1 MKVYDF
7 SKRELTEMPLINES
21 SNFEYILDNNLIT
34 QIEEIPQTCIKLSLS
49 NNKISFINSKL
60 LSNLQLKFLD
70 LSFNRIISLIGFE
83 KFKLLEELNL
93 SNNYIGDDQLKYL
106 SSLSKLKTLNIS
118 NNNLKNEEIKKIIYS
133 INSLQKINI
142 SNNNI
147 EQLIFNKSKGLI
159 ELELDYNKLNYLS
172 FNSNDK
178 SFEYLMYLS
187 VNENKLKAI
196 DNINN
201 LINLEYLSLSV
212 NELKTI
218 NLSKLTK
225 LKYLQLKSN
234 ILEKFTINKSNQLL
248 QYIDISF
255 NNINSL
261 TIMGECS
268 SVKNLIADNNKLT
281 GINFG
286 ENNNNINVN
295 NNINNNK
302 FKNIELF
309 DISFNLINDIKFLI
323 FFKSVQKLNISFNNI
338 DNLIDLLSI
347 LKYFNQLKDLN
358 LIENEFNKNIYNTDI
373 INNSFFN
380 DISDYLNSPNVNNM
394 YKNQLNSYRSCII
407 ININTIISLDNINIT
422 KEEKNL
428 ALKLSEYKLN
438 SIDLKSSN
446 FSIYTNSNKKMKN
459 KYINISQEKMTNSY
473 KNKRDLNNMS
483 DFNNFIIESTL
494 SKDGDTNKDNNNK
507 IQNGNE
513 NDIDL
518 DIQTNEKNYYLDY
531 IKNSEDIKINDNY
544 VDENNENLF
553 LEEQDNFKLSTIK
566 NKNIKNEKKFN
577 YISKSPSIFQKSSD
591 KENTSTND
599 IIKNSKLKTINN
611 TNENDKTKIYKMLC
625 ETLYNLCDNK
635 GYIYFKYFISLA
647 EELVLEYNISPQLNE
662 MTKEIQII
670 MKSSLLPGKF
680 HIKDLLKIM
689 QNKKYDT
696 MYYTIN
702 QTLKKKP
709 SSIISQ
715 SIHLSQC
722 IKKRALKQED
732 DKQNYFNENYN
743 ENNDNN
749 KYINYQ
755 LKLKQNQ
762 EYSKNNEIQ
771 TNNTNINANNN
782 YIDYKNINYNHT
794 NINTNSNIK
803 INNNNKNYTD
813 YKNRNRNRNSNINN
827 NYYNE
832 YSNTNKKKDFQILNT
847 LKMKTPLLSTN
858 NDNNNTNRETNENI
872 NINISNTDDN
882 NLNKGCFNI
891 LFQSCSE
898 LNKLPDLKNQ
908 LFLQNFIYFINHIS
922 FPIHFNETDQSFVI
936 AISSQEKEYKFIQ
949 VFMNNFKM
957 INFELNKWYCHNYYK
972 QIFEDFE
979 SYEFLFEHSLL
990 IFYSYYNEIIDNFF
1004 NDVYQIQ
1011 DCYLM
1016 IEDNPLNLFQP
1027 NTNQDTR
1034 IVMLVLIQWANG
1046 NNNNENKQVESIVY
1060 NKNDNRYYFKNP
1072 FNWIGNCKNNCNKKS
1087 WNNGVNILVPVYIF
1101 SNIVFNNDDTSS
1113 FIKLYVNTNNKTF

>member
-21 SNFEYILDNNLIT
+21 SKFEYVLDNNLIT
-34 QIEEIPQTCIKLSLS
+34 QIEEIPQSCVKLSLS

-60 LSNLQLKFLD
+60 LSDLQLKFLD

-106 SSLSKLKTLNIS
+106 SSLSKLKTLNLS
-118 NNNLKNEEIKKIIYS
+118 NNNLKSEEIKNIIYNIKS
-133 INSLQKINI
+133 IQKINL

-147 EQLIFNKSKGLI
+147 EQLIFNKTKGLI
-159 ELELDYNKLNYLS
+159 ELELDNNKLNYLS

-218 NLSKLTK
+218 NFSKLTK
-225 LKYLQLKSN
+225 LKYLQMKSN
-234 ILEKFTINKSNQLL
+234 LLEKFTVNKSNQLL
-248 QYIDISF
+248 QYIDLSF
-255 NNINSL
+255 NNISSL

-268 SVKNLIADNNKLT
+268 SVKNLIVDNNKLI

-286 ENNNNINVN
+286 EINNINVN

-302 FKNIELF
+302 FQNIELL

-323 FFKSVQKLNISFNNI
+323 FFKNVQKLNISFNNI

-358 LIENEFNKNIYNTDI
+358 LIENEFNKNIYNIDI

-380 DISDYLNSPNVNNM
+380 NIADYLNSPNVNNM
-394 YKNQLNSYRSCII
+394 FKKQLNSYRSCII

-422 KEEKNL
+422 KEEKNE
-428 ALKLSEYKLN
+428 AMKLSEYKLN
-438 SIDLKSSN
+438 SIDVKSSN
-446 FSIYTNSNKKMKN
+446 FSIYNNSGKKLEN
-459 KYINISQEKMTNSY
+459 KYINISQEKIFNSNRN
-473 KNKRDLNNMS
+473 NKKDLNIIP
-483 DFNNFIIESTL
+483 DFNNFIIESTI
-494 SKDGDTNKDNNNK
+494 SKDGDINKDINNIKNK
-507 IQNGNE
+507 NENE
-513 NDIDL
+513 NDIDM
-518 DIQTNEKNYYLDY
+518 DIKSNKNKYYFDY
-531 IKNSEDIKINDNY
+531 IKNNEDINDN
-544 VDENNENLF
+544 DNNENYI
-553 LEEQDNFKLSTIK
+553 LEEEDNYKLSTIK
-566 NKNIKNEKKFN
+566 NKNIKEDNKFN
-577 YISKSPSIFQKSSD
+577 YISKSPSLYKKSID
-591 KENTSTND
+591 KENTPTND
-599 IIKNSKLKTINN
+599 IINKSKSQLKTINN
-611 TNENDKTKIYKMLC
+611 ANEDEKIKIYKMLC

-635 GYIYFKYFISLA
+635 GYIYFKYFLSLA

-662 MTKEIQII
+662 MTKEINNL

-689 QNKKYDT
+689 QNKKYDI
-696 MYYTIN
+696 MYYTIS
-702 QTLKKKP
+702 QALKKKP
-709 SSIISQ
+709 LSIISQ

-722 IKKRALKQED
+722 IKKRALKQEE
-732 DKQNYFNENYN
+732 DKENYLN
-743 ENNDNN
+743 ENNKGIGDNN
-749 KYINYQ
+749 KYLNLNYQ

-762 EYSKNNEIQ
+762 EYSKTNEQNN
-771 TNNTNINANNN
+771 NNTNNNN
-782 YIDYKNINYNHT
+782 YIEYKNNKYN
-794 NINTNSNIK
+794 NL
-803 INNNNKNYTD
+803 
-813 YKNRNRNRNSNINN
+813 
-827 NYYNE
+827 YYNE
-832 YSNTNKKKDFQILNT
+832 YKNKNKNKDFQILNT
-847 LKMKTPLLSTN
+847 LKMKTPLLSAYN
-858 NDNNNTNRETNENI
+858 NNENNNINNKEINDNNI
-872 NINISNTDDN
+872 IVSISNNDDN
-882 NLNKGCFNI
+882 KLKKGCFNI

-908 LFLQNFIYFINHIS
+908 LFLQNFIYFVNHIS
-922 FPIHFNETDQSFVI
+922 FPIHFKEAEQSFVI
-936 AISSQEKEYKFIQ
+936 AISSQEKEFKFIQ
-949 VFMNNFKM
+949 AFMNNFKM
-957 INFELNKWYCHNYYK
+957 LNFELNKWYCHNYYK

-1004 NDVYQIQ
+1004 NDIYQIQ

-1016 IEDNPLNLFQP
+1016 IEDNPLNLFEP
-1027 NTNQDTR
+1027 NTNEDTR
-1034 IVMLVLIQWANG
+1034 IVMLVLIQWED
-1046 NNNNENKQVESIVY
+1046 NNENKQIENIVY
-1060 NKNDNRYYFKNP
+1060 NKNDNRYYFKSP
-1072 FNWIGNCKNNCNKKS
+1072 FNWIGNCKNENNKNS
-1087 WNNGVNILVPVYIF
+1087 WNNGINILVPVYIF
-1101 SNIVFNNDDTSS
+1101 SNIVFNNDDSSS
-1113 FIKLYVNTNNKTF
+1113 FIKLYGNTNNKTF